1 MGHANVQVIKNMS
14 AHTSLKDFSLSP
26 YGKLHQVCRGCA
38 LGKQRKATYPSNPL
52 EERSKVPGELLH
64 ADLCGKM
71 SQPSLGGANYY
82 LLIKDDCTSYRFVTF
97 LKTKGDALRFFIKV
111 FHNIERTTGNRV
123 KTLRT
128 HRGREFCNTE
138 FDLLLEQNG
147 IVRENE
153 HVIYTTA
160 KWLYRT

>member
-38 LGKQRKATYPSNPL
+38 LGKQHKATYPSNPL

-111 FHNIERTTGNRV
+111 FQH
-123 KTLRT
+123 
-128 HRGREFCNTE
+128 
-138 FDLLLEQNG
+138 
-147 IVRENE
+147 
-153 HVIYTTA
+153 
-160 KWLYRT
+160 